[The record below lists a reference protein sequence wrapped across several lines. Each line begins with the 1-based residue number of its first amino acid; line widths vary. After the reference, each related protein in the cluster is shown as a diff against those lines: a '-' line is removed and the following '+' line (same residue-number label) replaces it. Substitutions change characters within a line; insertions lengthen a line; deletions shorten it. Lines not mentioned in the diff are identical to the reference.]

1 MEQQLSEEQLKNL
14 AAQLRCPQG
23 EMGIATGLNM
33 NTNNQVMIAE
43 TLNLLHLQADAKV
56 LELGPGNAQHLEALL
71 QQYTISHYHGLE
83 ISQTMCEQATA
94 QNRHLTHTET
104 LFSCY
109 DGLRLPFENE
119 SFDAVFTINT
129 IYFWEQPLLLLAEIA
144 RVLKPGGKCLLT
156 FAQAAFM
163 QQLPFVQYG
172 FTLYDTEKIAALLK
186 GTDLEIEAE
195 WHKED
200 FPISK
205 AGTKVTRQF
214 TVLQL
219 KRSATQ
225 VA

>member
-1 MEQQLSEEQLKNL
+1 MEQQFSEEQLKTL

-23 EMGIATGLNM
+23 EMGIETGLNM
-33 NTNNQVMIAE
+33 NTGNQGMIAE
-43 TLNLLHLQADAKV
+43 TLNLLNLQVDAKV

-71 QQYTISHYHGLE
+71 QQYTISSYHGLE
-83 ISQTMCEQATA
+83 ISQTMCEQATV
-94 QNRHLTHTET
+94 QNRHITRPGIQ
-104 LFSCY
+104 FSCY
-109 DGLRLPFENE
+109 DGLRLPFENG
-119 SFDAVFTINT
+119 SFDTVFTINT

-144 RVLKPGGKCLLT
+144 RVLKPEGKCLLT

-163 QQLPFVQYG
+163 QQLPFIQYG
-172 FTLYDTEKIAALLK
+172 FTLYDTERIEALLK

-205 AGTKVTRQF
+205 TGTKVTRQF

>member
-1 MEQQLSEEQLKNL
+1 MEQQFSEEQLKTL

-23 EMGIATGLNM
+23 EMGIETGLNM
-33 NTNNQVMIAE
+33 NTGNQAMIAE
-43 TLNLLHLQADAKV
+43 TLDLLNLQADAKV

-71 QQYTISHYHGLE
+71 QQYTISSYHGLE

-94 QNRHLTHTET
+94 HNRHITHTGIR
-104 LFSCY
+104 FSCY
-109 DGLRLPFENE
+109 DGLRLPFENG
-119 SFDAVFTINT
+119 SFDALFTINT
-129 IYFWEQPLLLLAEIA
+129 IYFWEQPQLLLAEIA
-144 RVLKPGGKCLLT
+144 RVLKPEGKCLLT

-205 AGTKVTRQF
+205 TGMKVTRQF

-225 VA
+225 VT